1 MKEIEFNLLTE
12 PWVRVRLPDNTVQEV
27 SLTDALL
34 HAQDYVDLAGEMPT
48 QDAAMLRL
56 LLAVLFTVFSRVN
69 VEGEPEPFEEEDDA
83 LARWGDLWQLGHF
96 PEQPLRDYL
105 EQWKD
110 RFWLFHPT
118 HPFWQVPTLSNG
130 IAFDGKKLNGER
142 AESGNKTPLFQNVS
156 KEACEALTYAQAARW
171 LIYQNG
177 YDERGGRPKAGNKPR
192 HGVGWLGQIGFV
204 AVKGKNLYE
213 TLLRNMA
220 FPTEQ
225 DALQEKQAP
234 CWEQECAKAEQSVE
248 IVMPKNQ
255 AELLTLQS
263 RRILLKRSETVPGVV
278 GYEVLGGD
286 YWNSENAFGEQM
298 TLWRRTS
305 KENEKVTYE
314 PQQHEMGKQLWREL
328 PSMLEPEGR
337 KPGVLIWNQTLQSL
351 RILSGK
357 EQIVISVVGIRYDD
371 QGASVKDVYTDQLKM
386 QLATLNDLGRK
397 WTVRINREVQRCE
410 DTAKNIGTLCME
422 LKLAGGLDYN
432 KVKGFKDKQKVT
444 EDARAQFYFAV
455 DQPFRQWLQAIDPE
469 QDDPDEAALR
479 WQVQARNIAEK
490 LGKQMVME
498 AGNAALKGHR
508 IEVEKTQKTENK
520 SKTILYT
527 SPKAYNRFC
536 AKLWESFLRGMPED
550 FQGRSGPSHA
560 EWAVYLALTLYAVHQ
575 QGNDQPMNRPNNTL
589 GRAVRQLAERNTPA
603 GQDWTE
609 ASVLRRFNALAT
621 AEEITEISHHLRGM
635 IQLLSAAKD
644 GGIPLD
650 YPQLAA
656 DLYELQCTDP
666 RYAQIPANVRLR
678 WGQDLYRET
687 KPAPE
692 ENEKEN

>member
-1 MKEIEFNLLTE
+1 MKQIEYNLLE
-12 PWVRVRLPDNTVQEV
+12 ERWVRVRGQDYTVQEV
-27 SLTDALL
+27 SLPDALL
-34 HAQDYVDLAGEMPT
+34 HAHEYRDLAGELPT

-69 VEGEPEPFEEEDDA
+69 AKGKPQPLAQSDDA
-83 LARWGDLWQLGHF
+83 LERWSELWQLGHF
-96 PEQPLRDYL
+96 PAEPVRDYL

-130 IAFDGKKLNGER
+130 IEFDGKKLNGER
-142 AESGNKTPLFQNVS
+142 AESGNKTPLFQNIS
-156 KEACEALTYAQAARW
+156 KAECAVLTYAQAARW

-220 FPTEQ
+220 FSTEQ
-225 DALQEKQAP
+225 DALREKQLP
-234 CWEQECAKAEQSVE
+234 CWEREHARTEQSVE

-263 RRILLKRSETVPGVV
+263 RRILLIRSEEMPGVV

-286 YWNSENAFGEQM
+286 YWDSENAFGEQM

-328 PSMLEPEGR
+328 PAMLDPEGR
-337 KPGVLIWNQTLQSL
+337 KPGVLIWNQKLQSL
-351 RILSGK
+351 RILSKK

-371 QGASVKDVYTDQLKM
+371 QGASVKDVYTDQLEM
-386 QLATLNDLGRK
+386 QLATLNNLGRK
-397 WTVRINREVQRCE
+397 WTVRISREVQRCE
-410 DTAKNIGTLCME
+410 ETAKNIGTLCVE

-479 WQVQARNIAEK
+479 WQAQARNIAEK

-508 IEVEKTQKTENK
+508 IVVDKDKKTER
-520 SKTILYT
+520 TILYT
-527 SPKAYNRFC
+527 SPKAYNRFRTR
-536 AKLWESFLRGMPED
+536 LWEIYPK
-550 FQGRSGPSHA
+550 
-560 EWAVYLALTLYAVHQ
+560 
-575 QGNDQPMNRPNNTL
+575 
-589 GRAVRQLAERNTPA
+589 
-603 GQDWTE
+603 TE
-609 ASVLRRFNALAT
+609 
-621 AEEITEISHHLRGM
+621 
-635 IQLLSAAKD
+635 
-644 GGIPLD
+644 P
-650 YPQLAA
+650 
-656 DLYELQCTDP
+656 
-666 RYAQIPANVRLR
+666 
-678 WGQDLYRET
+678 
-687 KPAPE
+687 
-692 ENEKEN
+692 

>member
-12 PWVRVRLPDNTVQEV
+12 PWIRVRLRDNTVREV
-27 SLTDALL
+27 SLTEALVS
-34 HAQDYVDLAGEMPT
+34 AQDYVDLAGEMPT
-48 QDAAMLRL
+48 QNAAVLRL
-56 LLAVLFTVFSRVN
+56 LLAVLFTVFSRVDAK
-69 VEGEPEPFEEEDDA
+69 GKPQPLAQSDDA
-83 LARWGDLWQLGHF
+83 LERWSELWQLGHF
-96 PEQPLRDYL
+96 PAEPVRDYL

-130 IAFDGKKLNGER
+130 IEFDGKKLNGER
-142 AESGNKTPLFQNVS
+142 AESGNKTPLFQNIS
-156 KEACEALTYAQAARW
+156 KAECAVLTYAQAARW

-192 HGVGWLGQIGFV
+192 HGVSWLGQIGFV

-220 FPTEQ
+220 FSTEQ
-225 DALQEKQAP
+225 DALQEKQLP
-234 CWEQECAKAEQSVE
+234 CWEREHARTEQSVE

-263 RRILLKRSETVPGVV
+263 RRILLIRSEEMPGVV

-286 YWNSENAFGEQM
+286 YWDSENAFGEQM

-328 PSMLEPEGR
+328 PAMLDPEGR
-337 KPGVLIWNQTLQSL
+337 KPGVLIWNQKLQSL
-351 RILSGK
+351 RILSKK

-371 QGASVKDVYTDQLKM
+371 QGASVKDVYTDQLEM
-386 QLATLNDLGRK
+386 QLATLNNLGRK
-397 WTVRINREVQRCE
+397 WTVRISREVQRCE
-410 DTAKNIGTLCME
+410 ETAKNIGTLCVE

-479 WQVQARNIAEK
+479 WQAQARNIAEK

-508 IEVEKTQKTENK
+508 IVVDKDKKTER
-520 SKTILYT
+520 TILYT
-527 SPKAYNRFC
+527 SPKAYNCFRTR
-536 AKLWESFLRGMPED
+536 LWEIYPK
-550 FQGRSGPSHA
+550 
-560 EWAVYLALTLYAVHQ
+560 
-575 QGNDQPMNRPNNTL
+575 
-589 GRAVRQLAERNTPA
+589 
-603 GQDWTE
+603 TE
-609 ASVLRRFNALAT
+609 
-621 AEEITEISHHLRGM
+621 
-635 IQLLSAAKD
+635 
-644 GGIPLD
+644 P
-650 YPQLAA
+650 
-656 DLYELQCTDP
+656 
-666 RYAQIPANVRLR
+666 
-678 WGQDLYRET
+678 
-687 KPAPE
+687 
-692 ENEKEN
+692 

>member
-12 PWVRVRLPDNTVQEV
+12 PWIRVRLRDNTVQEV
-27 SLTDALL
+27 SLADALL

-69 VEGEPEPFEEEDDA
+69 VEGEPESFEEEDDA
-83 LARWGDLWQLGHF
+83 LARWGDLWQLGRF
-96 PEQPLRDYL
+96 PERPIRDYL

-142 AESGNKTPLFQNVS
+142 AESGNKTPLFQNIS
-156 KEACEALTYAQAARW
+156 KTECAVLTYAQAARW

-225 DALQEKQAP
+225 DALQEKQIP
-234 CWEQECAKAEQSVE
+234 CWERECAKTEQSVE

-263 RRILLKRSETVPGVV
+263 RRILLKRSETVPGVI

-286 YWNSENAFGEQM
+286 YWDGENAFGEQM

-337 KPGVLIWNQTLQSL
+337 KPGVLIWNQKLQSL
-351 RILSGK
+351 RILSEK
-357 EQIVISVVGIRYDD
+357 EQIVISMVGIRYDD
-371 QGASVKDVYTDQLKM
+371 QGASVKDVYTDQLEM

-410 DTAKNIGTLCME
+410 ETAKNIGTLCME

-444 EDARAQFYFAV
+444 EEARAQFYFAV
-455 DQPFRQWLQAIDPE
+455 DQPFRLWLRSIDPE
-469 QDDPDEAALR
+469 TDKLDEKADEWQEKARKLAA
-479 WQVQARNIAEK
+479 E
-490 LGKQMVME
+490 LGRQMVE
-498 AGNAALKGHR
+498 RAGNAAFVGHR
-508 IEVEKTQKTENK
+508 VEVKTGGKKDEKKTV
-520 SKTILYT
+520 LYT
-527 SPKAYNRFC
+527 APKAYN
-536 AKLWESFLRGMPED
+536 SFLYNLRK
-550 FQGRSGPSHA
+550 
-560 EWAVYLALTLYAVHQ
+560 LYPKKE
-575 QGNDQPMNRPNNTL
+575 G
-589 GRAVRQLAERNTPA
+589 E
-603 GQDWTE
+603 
-609 ASVLRRFNALAT
+609 T
-621 AEEITEISHHLRGM
+621 A
-635 IQLLSAAKD
+635 
-644 GGIPLD
+644 
-650 YPQLAA
+650 
-656 DLYELQCTDP
+656 
-666 RYAQIPANVRLR
+666 
-678 WGQDLYRET
+678 
-687 KPAPE
+687 
-692 ENEKEN
+692 

>member
-12 PWVRVRLPDNTVQEV
+12 PWIRVRLRDNTVREV
-27 SLTDALL
+27 SLTEALVS
-34 HAQDYVDLAGEMPT
+34 AQDYVDLAGEMPT
-48 QDAAMLRL
+48 QNAAVLRL
-56 LLAVLFTVFSRVN
+56 LLVVLFTVFSRVDAK
-69 VEGEPEPFEEEDDA
+69 GKPQPLAQSDDA
-83 LARWGDLWQLGHF
+83 LERWSELWQLGHF
-96 PEQPLRDYL
+96 PAEPVRDYL

-142 AESGNKTPLFQNVS
+142 AESGNKTPLFQNIS
-156 KEACEALTYAQAARW
+156 KAECAVLTYAQAARW

-220 FPTEQ
+220 FSTEQ
-225 DALQEKQAP
+225 DALREKQLP
-234 CWEQECAKAEQSVE
+234 CWEREHARTEQSVE

-263 RRILLKRSETVPGVV
+263 RRILLIRSEEMPGVV

-286 YWNSENAFGEQM
+286 YWDSENAFGEQM

-328 PSMLEPEGR
+328 PAMLDPEGR
-337 KPGVLIWNQTLQSL
+337 KPGVLIWNQKLQSL
-351 RILSGK
+351 RILSKK

-371 QGASVKDVYTDQLKM
+371 QGASVKDVYTDQLEM

-397 WTVRINREVQRCE
+397 WTVRISREVQRCE
-410 DTAKNIGTLCME
+410 ETAKNIGTLCVE

-479 WQVQARNIAEK
+479 WQAQARNIAEK

-508 IEVEKTQKTENK
+508 IVVDKDKKTER
-520 SKTILYT
+520 TICIPRQRPIIV
-527 SPKAYNRFC
+527 SAQGF
-536 AKLWESFLRGMPED
+536 
-550 FQGRSGPSHA
+550 GRSIPKQNH
-560 EWAVYLALTLYAVHQ
+560 
-575 QGNDQPMNRPNNTL
+575 
-589 GRAVRQLAERNTPA
+589 
-603 GQDWTE
+603 
-609 ASVLRRFNALAT
+609 
-621 AEEITEISHHLRGM
+621 
-635 IQLLSAAKD
+635 K
-644 GGIPLD
+644 GGI
-650 YPQLAA
+650 
-656 DLYELQCTDP
+656 
-666 RYAQIPANVRLR
+666 V
-678 WGQDLYRET
+678 
-687 KPAPE
+687 
-692 ENEKEN
+692 

>member
-1 MKEIEFNLLTE
+1 MKQIEYNLLE
-12 PWVRVRLPDNTVQEV
+12 ERWVRVRGQDYTVQEV
-27 SLTDALL
+27 SLPDALL
-34 HAQDYVDLAGEMPT
+34 HAHEYRDLAGELPT

-69 VEGEPEPFEEEDDA
+69 VEGEPESFEEEDDA
-83 LARWGDLWQLGHF
+83 LARWGDLWQLGRF
-96 PEQPLRDYL
+96 PERPIRDYL

-142 AESGNKTPLFQNVS
+142 AESGNKTPLFQNIS
-156 KEACEALTYAQAARW
+156 KTECAVLTYAQAARW

-225 DALQEKQAP
+225 DALQEKQIP
-234 CWEQECAKAEQSVE
+234 CWERECAKTEQSVE

-263 RRILLKRSETVPGVV
+263 RRILLKRSETVPGVI

-286 YWNSENAFGEQM
+286 YWDGENAFGEQM

-337 KPGVLIWNQTLQSL
+337 KPGVLIWNQKLQSL
-351 RILSGK
+351 RILSEK
-357 EQIVISVVGIRYDD
+357 EQIVISMVGIRYDD
-371 QGASVKDVYTDQLKM
+371 QGASVKDVYTDQLEM

-410 DTAKNIGTLCME
+410 ETAKNIGTLCME

-444 EDARAQFYFAV
+444 EEARAQFYFAV
-455 DQPFRQWLQAIDPE
+455 DQPFRLWLQSIDPE
-469 QDDPDEAALR
+469 TDKLDEKADEWQEKARKLAA
-479 WQVQARNIAEK
+479 E
-490 LGKQMVME
+490 LGRQMVE
-498 AGNAALKGHR
+498 RAGNAAFVGHR
-508 IEVEKTQKTENK
+508 VEVKTGGKKDEKKTV
-520 SKTILYT
+520 LYT
-527 SPKAYNRFC
+527 APKAYN
-536 AKLWESFLRGMPED
+536 SFLYNLRK
-550 FQGRSGPSHA
+550 
-560 EWAVYLALTLYAVHQ
+560 LYPKKE
-575 QGNDQPMNRPNNTL
+575 G
-589 GRAVRQLAERNTPA
+589 G
-603 GQDWTE
+603 
-609 ASVLRRFNALAT
+609 T
-621 AEEITEISHHLRGM
+621 A
-635 IQLLSAAKD
+635 
-644 GGIPLD
+644 
-650 YPQLAA
+650 
-656 DLYELQCTDP
+656 
-666 RYAQIPANVRLR
+666 
-678 WGQDLYRET
+678 
-687 KPAPE
+687 
-692 ENEKEN
+692 

>member
-12 PWVRVRLPDNTVQEV
+12 PWIRVRLRDNTVREV
-27 SLTDALL
+27 SLTEALVS
-34 HAQDYVDLAGEMPT
+34 AQDYVDLAGEMPT
-48 QDAAMLRL
+48 QNAAVLRL
-56 LLAVLFTVFSRVN
+56 LLAVLFTVFSRMDAKGCPRPL
-69 VEGEPEPFEEEDDA
+69 EQSDDA
-83 LARWGDLWQLGHF
+83 LERWSELWQLGHF
-96 PEQPLRDYL
+96 PAEPVRDYL

-142 AESGNKTPLFQNVS
+142 AESGNKTPLFQNIS
-156 KEACEALTYAQAARW
+156 KAECAVLTYAQATRW

-220 FPTEQ
+220 FSTEP
-225 DALQEKQAP
+225 DALREKQMP
-234 CWEQECAKAEQSVE
+234 CWEREHTRTEQSVE

-263 RRILLKRSETVPGVV
+263 RRILLIRSEEMPGVV

-286 YWNSENAFGEQM
+286 YWDGENAFGEQM

-328 PSMLEPEGR
+328 PAMLDPEGR
-337 KPGVLIWNQTLQSL
+337 KPGVLIWNQKLQSL
-351 RILSGK
+351 RILSKK
-357 EQIVISVVGIRYDD
+357 EQIVISMVGIRYDD
-371 QGASVKDVYTDQLKM
+371 QGASVKDVYTDQLEM

-410 DTAKNIGTLCME
+410 ETAKNIGTLCVE

-479 WQVQARNIAEK
+479 WQTRARSIAEK

-498 AGNAALKGHR
+498 AGNTALKGHR
-508 IEVEKTQKTENK
+508 IVVDKTER
-520 SKTILYT
+520 TILYT
-527 SPKAYNRFC
+527 SPKAYNHFR
-536 AKLWESFLRGMPED
+536 ARLWEIYPK
-550 FQGRSGPSHA
+550 
-560 EWAVYLALTLYAVHQ
+560 
-575 QGNDQPMNRPNNTL
+575 
-589 GRAVRQLAERNTPA
+589 
-603 GQDWTE
+603 TE
-609 ASVLRRFNALAT
+609 
-621 AEEITEISHHLRGM
+621 
-635 IQLLSAAKD
+635 
-644 GGIPLD
+644 P
-650 YPQLAA
+650 
-656 DLYELQCTDP
+656 
-666 RYAQIPANVRLR
+666 
-678 WGQDLYRET
+678 
-687 KPAPE
+687 
-692 ENEKEN
+692 

>member
-12 PWVRVRLPDNTVQEV
+12 PWVRVRRPDNTVQEV

-48 QDAAMLRL
+48 QDAAVLRL
-56 LLAVLFTVFSRVN
+56 LLAVLFTVFSRVDAK
-69 VEGEPEPFEEEDDA
+69 GKPQPLAQSDDA
-83 LARWGDLWQLGHF
+83 LERWSELWQLGHF
-96 PEQPLRDYL
+96 PAEPVRDYL

-130 IAFDGKKLNGER
+130 IEFDGKKLNGER
-142 AESGNKTPLFQNVS
+142 AESGNKTPLFQNIS
-156 KEACEALTYAQAARW
+156 KAECAVLTYAQAARW

-192 HGVGWLGQIGFV
+192 HGVSWLGQIGFV

-220 FPTEQ
+220 FSTEQ
-225 DALQEKQAP
+225 DALQEKQLP
-234 CWEQECAKAEQSVE
+234 CWEREHARTEQSVE

-263 RRILLKRSETVPGVV
+263 RRILLIRSEEMPGVV

-286 YWNSENAFGEQM
+286 YWDSENAFGEQM

-328 PSMLEPEGR
+328 PAMLDPEGR
-337 KPGVLIWNQTLQSL
+337 KPGVLIWNQKLQSL
-351 RILSGK
+351 RILSKK

-371 QGASVKDVYTDQLKM
+371 QGASVKDVYTDQLEM
-386 QLATLNDLGRK
+386 QLATLNNLGRK
-397 WTVRINREVQRCE
+397 WTVRISREVQRCE
-410 DTAKNIGTLCME
+410 ETAKNIGTLCVE

-479 WQVQARNIAEK
+479 WQAQARNIAEK

-508 IEVEKTQKTENK
+508 IVVDKDKKTER
-520 SKTILYT
+520 TILYT
-527 SPKAYNRFC
+527 SPKAYNRFRTG
-536 AKLWESFLRGMPED
+536 LWEIYPK
-550 FQGRSGPSHA
+550 
-560 EWAVYLALTLYAVHQ
+560 
-575 QGNDQPMNRPNNTL
+575 
-589 GRAVRQLAERNTPA
+589 
-603 GQDWTE
+603 TE
-609 ASVLRRFNALAT
+609 
-621 AEEITEISHHLRGM
+621 
-635 IQLLSAAKD
+635 
-644 GGIPLD
+644 P
-650 YPQLAA
+650 
-656 DLYELQCTDP
+656 
-666 RYAQIPANVRLR
+666 
-678 WGQDLYRET
+678 
-687 KPAPE
+687 
-692 ENEKEN
+692 

>member
-1 MKEIEFNLLTE
+1 MKKIEFNLLTE
-12 PWVRVRLPDNTVQEV
+12 PWIRVRLRDNTVREV
-27 SLTDALL
+27 SLTEALVS
-34 HAQDYVDLAGEMPT
+34 AQDYADLAGEMPT
-48 QDAAMLRL
+48 QNAAVLRL
-56 LLAVLFTVFSRVN
+56 LLAVLFTVFSRVDAK
-69 VEGEPEPFEEEDDA
+69 GESRPLMQSDDA
-83 LARWGDLWQLGHF
+83 LERWSALWQLGHF
-96 PEQPLRDYL
+96 PAEPVRDYL

-142 AESGNKTPLFQNVS
+142 AESGNKTPLFQNIS
-156 KEACEALTYAQAARW
+156 KTECAVLTYAQAARW

-213 TLLRNMA
+213 TLLRNMVFSTGQNA
-220 FPTEQ
+220 I
-225 DALQEKQAP
+225 QEEQAP
-234 CWEQECAKAEQSVE
+234 CWEREHIRTEQSVE

-263 RRILLKRSETVPGVV
+263 RRILLIRSEEMPGVV

-286 YWNSENAFGEQM
+286 YWDSENAFGEQM

-328 PSMLEPEGR
+328 PAMLDPEGR
-337 KPGVLIWNQTLQSL
+337 KPGVLIWNQKLQSL
-351 RILSGK
+351 RILSKK
-357 EQIVISVVGIRYDD
+357 EQIVISMVGIRYDD
-371 QGASVKDVYTDQLKM
+371 QGASVKDVYTDQLEM

-410 DTAKNIGTLCME
+410 ETAKNIGTLCME
-422 LKLAGGLDYN
+422 LKLAGGMDYN

-455 DQPFRQWLQAIDPE
+455 DQPFRQWLQAVDPE

-479 WQVQARNIAEK
+479 WQTRARSIAEK

-498 AGNAALKGHR
+498 AGNAALKGRR
-508 IEVEKTQKTENK
+508 IVVDKDKKTEHT
-520 SKTILYT
+520 SLYT
-527 SPKAYNRFC
+527 SPRAYNHFR
-536 AKLWESFLRGMPED
+536 ARLWE
-550 FQGRSGPSHA
+550 
-560 EWAVYLALTLYAVHQ
+560 
-575 QGNDQPMNRPNNTL
+575 
-589 GRAVRQLAERNTPA
+589 
-603 GQDWTE
+603 
-609 ASVLRRFNALAT
+609 
-621 AEEITEISHHLRGM
+621 I
-635 IQLLSAAKD
+635 
-644 GGIPLD
+644 
-650 YPQLAA
+650 YPQT
-656 DLYELQCTDP
+656 EP
-666 RYAQIPANVRLR
+666 
-678 WGQDLYRET
+678 
-687 KPAPE
+687 
-692 ENEKEN
+692 

>member
-371 QGASVKDVYTDQLKM
+371 QGASVKDVYTDQLEM

-469 QDDPDEAALR
+469 RDDPDETVLR
-479 WQVQARNIAEK
+479 WQAQARSIAEK

-508 IEVEKTQKTENK
+508 IVVDKGKKTER
-520 SKTILYT
+520 TILYT
-527 SPKAYNRFC
+527 SPRAYNIFR
-536 AKLWESFLRGMPED
+536 ARLWEIYPK
-550 FQGRSGPSHA
+550 
-560 EWAVYLALTLYAVHQ
+560 
-575 QGNDQPMNRPNNTL
+575 
-589 GRAVRQLAERNTPA
+589 
-603 GQDWTE
+603 TE
-609 ASVLRRFNALAT
+609 S
-621 AEEITEISHHLRGM
+621 
-635 IQLLSAAKD
+635 
-644 GGIPLD
+644 
-650 YPQLAA
+650 
-656 DLYELQCTDP
+656 
-666 RYAQIPANVRLR
+666 
-678 WGQDLYRET
+678 
-687 KPAPE
+687 
-692 ENEKEN
+692 

>member
-1 MKEIEFNLLTE
+1 M
-12 PWVRVRLPDNTVQEV
+12 
-27 SLTDALL
+27 
-34 HAQDYVDLAGEMPT
+34 
-48 QDAAMLRL
+48 
-56 LLAVLFTVFSRVN
+56 FTVFSRVDAK
-69 VEGEPEPFEEEDDA
+69 GKPQPLAQSDDA
-83 LARWGDLWQLGHF
+83 LERWSELWQLGHF
-96 PEQPLRDYL
+96 PAEPVRDYL

-142 AESGNKTPLFQNVS
+142 AESGNKTPLFQNIS
-156 KEACEALTYAQAARW
+156 KAECAVLTYAQAARW

-220 FPTEQ
+220 FSTEQ
-225 DALQEKQAP
+225 DALREKQLP
-234 CWEQECAKAEQSVE
+234 CWEREHARTEQSVE

-263 RRILLKRSETVPGVV
+263 RRILLIRSEEMPGVV

-286 YWNSENAFGEQM
+286 YWDSENAFGEQM

-328 PSMLEPEGR
+328 PAMLDPEGR
-337 KPGVLIWNQTLQSL
+337 KPGVLIWNQKLQSL
-351 RILSGK
+351 RILSKK

-371 QGASVKDVYTDQLKM
+371 QGASVKDVYTDQLEM

-410 DTAKNIGTLCME
+410 ETAKNIGTLCVE

-479 WQVQARNIAEK
+479 WQAQARNIAEK

-498 AGNAALKGHR
+498 AGNAALKGYR
-508 IEVEKTQKTENK
+508 IVVDKDKKTER
-520 SKTILYT
+520 TILYT
-527 SPKAYNRFC
+527 SPKAYNRFRTR
-536 AKLWESFLRGMPED
+536 LWEIYPK
-550 FQGRSGPSHA
+550 
-560 EWAVYLALTLYAVHQ
+560 
-575 QGNDQPMNRPNNTL
+575 
-589 GRAVRQLAERNTPA
+589 
-603 GQDWTE
+603 TE
-609 ASVLRRFNALAT
+609 
-621 AEEITEISHHLRGM
+621 
-635 IQLLSAAKD
+635 
-644 GGIPLD
+644 P
-650 YPQLAA
+650 
-656 DLYELQCTDP
+656 
-666 RYAQIPANVRLR
+666 
-678 WGQDLYRET
+678 
-687 KPAPE
+687 
-692 ENEKEN
+692 

>member
-12 PWVRVRLPDNTVQEV
+12 PWIRVRLRDNTVQEV
-27 SLTDALL
+27 SLADALL

-69 VEGEPEPFEEEDDA
+69 VEGEPESFEEEDDA
-83 LARWGDLWQLGHF
+83 LARWGDLWQLGRF
-96 PEQPLRDYL
+96 PERPIRDYL

-142 AESGNKTPLFQNVS
+142 AESGNKTPLFQNIS
-156 KEACEALTYAQAARW
+156 KTECAVLTYAQAARW

-225 DALQEKQAP
+225 DALQEKQIP
-234 CWEQECAKAEQSVE
+234 CWERECAKTEQSVE

-263 RRILLKRSETVPGVV
+263 RRILLKRSETVPGVI

-286 YWNSENAFGEQM
+286 YWDGENAFGEQM

-337 KPGVLIWNQTLQSL
+337 KPGVLIWNQKLQSL
-351 RILSGK
+351 RILSEK
-357 EQIVISVVGIRYDD
+357 EQIVISMVGIRYDD
-371 QGASVKDVYTDQLKM
+371 QGASVKDVYTDQLEM

-410 DTAKNIGTLCME
+410 ETAKNIGTLCME

-444 EDARAQFYFAV
+444 EEARAQFYFAV
-455 DQPFRQWLQAIDPE
+455 DQPFRLWLRSIDPE
-469 QDDPDEAALR
+469 TDKLDEKADEWQEKARKLAA
-479 WQVQARNIAEK
+479 E
-490 LGKQMVME
+490 LGRQMVE
-498 AGNAALKGHR
+498 RAGNAAFVGHR
-508 IEVEKTQKTENK
+508 VEVKTGGKKDEKKTV
-520 SKTILYT
+520 LYT
-527 SPKAYNRFC
+527 APKAYN
-536 AKLWESFLRGMPED
+536 SFLYNLRK
-550 FQGRSGPSHA
+550 
-560 EWAVYLALTLYAVHQ
+560 LYPKKE
-575 QGNDQPMNRPNNTL
+575 G
-589 GRAVRQLAERNTPA
+589 G
-603 GQDWTE
+603 
-609 ASVLRRFNALAT
+609 T
-621 AEEITEISHHLRGM
+621 A
-635 IQLLSAAKD
+635 
-644 GGIPLD
+644 
-650 YPQLAA
+650 
-656 DLYELQCTDP
+656 
-666 RYAQIPANVRLR
+666 
-678 WGQDLYRET
+678 
-687 KPAPE
+687 
-692 ENEKEN
+692 

>member
-12 PWVRVRLPDNTVQEV
+12 PWIRVRLRDNTVREV
-27 SLTDALL
+27 SLTEALVS
-34 HAQDYVDLAGEMPT
+34 AQDYADLAGEMPT
-48 QDAAMLRL
+48 QNAAVLRL

-69 VEGEPEPFEEEDDA
+69 AKGKPQPLAQSDDA
-83 LARWGDLWQLGHF
+83 LERWSELWQLGHF
-96 PEQPLRDYL
+96 PAEPVRDYL

-142 AESGNKTPLFQNVS
+142 AESGNKTPLFQNIS
-156 KEACEALTYAQAARW
+156 KAECAVLTYAQAARW

-192 HGVGWLGQIGFV
+192 HGVSWLGQIGFV

-220 FPTEQ
+220 FSTEQ
-225 DALQEKQAP
+225 DALQEKQLP
-234 CWEQECAKAEQSVE
+234 CWEREHARTEQSVE

-263 RRILLKRSETVPGVV
+263 RRILLIRSEEMPGVV

-286 YWNSENAFGEQM
+286 YWDSENAFGEQM

-328 PSMLEPEGR
+328 PAMLDPEGR
-337 KPGVLIWNQTLQSL
+337 KPGVLIWNQKLQSL
-351 RILSGK
+351 RILSKK

-371 QGASVKDVYTDQLKM
+371 QGASVKDVYTDQLEM

-410 DTAKNIGTLCME
+410 ETAKNIGTLCVE

-479 WQVQARNIAEK
+479 WQAQARNIAEK

-508 IEVEKTQKTENK
+508 IVVDKDKKTER
-520 SKTILYT
+520 TILYT
-527 SPKAYNRFC
+527 SPKAYNRFRTR
-536 AKLWESFLRGMPED
+536 LWEIYPK
-550 FQGRSGPSHA
+550 
-560 EWAVYLALTLYAVHQ
+560 
-575 QGNDQPMNRPNNTL
+575 
-589 GRAVRQLAERNTPA
+589 
-603 GQDWTE
+603 TE
-609 ASVLRRFNALAT
+609 
-621 AEEITEISHHLRGM
+621 
-635 IQLLSAAKD
+635 
-644 GGIPLD
+644 P
-650 YPQLAA
+650 
-656 DLYELQCTDP
+656 
-666 RYAQIPANVRLR
+666 
-678 WGQDLYRET
+678 
-687 KPAPE
+687 
-692 ENEKEN
+692 

>member
-12 PWVRVRLPDNTVQEV
+12 PWIRVRLRDNTVREV
-27 SLTDALL
+27 SLTEALVS
-34 HAQDYVDLAGEMPT
+34 AQDYVDLAGEMPT
-48 QDAAMLRL
+48 QNAAVLRL
-56 LLAVLFTVFSRVN
+56 LLAVLFTVFSRVDAK
-69 VEGEPEPFEEEDDA
+69 GTPQPLAQSDDA
-83 LARWGDLWQLGHF
+83 LERWSELWQLGHF
-96 PEQPLRDYL
+96 PAEPVRDYL

-142 AESGNKTPLFQNVS
+142 AESGNKTPLFQNIS
-156 KEACEALTYAQAARW
+156 KAECAVLTYAQAARW

-220 FPTEQ
+220 FSTEQ
-225 DALQEKQAP
+225 DALQEKQLP
-234 CWEQECAKAEQSVE
+234 CWEREHVRTEQSVE

-263 RRILLKRSETVPGVV
+263 RRILLIRSEEMPGVV

-328 PSMLEPEGR
+328 PAMLDPEGR
-337 KPGVLIWNQTLQSL
+337 KPGVLIWNQKLQSL
-351 RILSGK
+351 RILSKK

-371 QGASVKDVYTDQLKM
+371 QGASVKDVYTDQLEM

-410 DTAKNIGTLCME
+410 ETAKNIGTLCVE

-479 WQVQARNIAEK
+479 WQARARSIAEE

-508 IEVEKTQKTENK
+508 IVVDKDKKTER
-520 SKTILYT
+520 TILYT
-527 SPKAYNRFC
+527 SPKAYNRFRTR
-536 AKLWESFLRGMPED
+536 LWEIYPK
-550 FQGRSGPSHA
+550 
-560 EWAVYLALTLYAVHQ
+560 
-575 QGNDQPMNRPNNTL
+575 
-589 GRAVRQLAERNTPA
+589 
-603 GQDWTE
+603 TE
-609 ASVLRRFNALAT
+609 
-621 AEEITEISHHLRGM
+621 
-635 IQLLSAAKD
+635 
-644 GGIPLD
+644 P
-650 YPQLAA
+650 
-656 DLYELQCTDP
+656 
-666 RYAQIPANVRLR
+666 
-678 WGQDLYRET
+678 
-687 KPAPE
+687 
-692 ENEKEN
+692 